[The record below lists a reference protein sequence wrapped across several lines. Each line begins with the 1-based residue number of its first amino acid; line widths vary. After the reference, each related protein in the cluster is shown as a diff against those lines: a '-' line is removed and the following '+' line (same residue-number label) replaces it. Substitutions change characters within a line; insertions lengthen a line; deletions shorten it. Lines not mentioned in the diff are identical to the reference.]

1 MVKKVLVMCQRKK
14 GTIYTHDGHKP
25 VEEIIVPRINNI
37 IQKILGTDEEY
48 HIEYLSHNVDETQ
61 VDVVGEFGRDIKF
74 TTDFLTKNENS
85 YSLIILNTCPFML
98 MKYEY
103 IHKLLH
109 DNGYMAFTIYPN
121 DVGSKPLIGQV
132 YQPNLDGLDNFFV
145 KKEDYYMDMNIS
157 KNEIWLYQKKNI
169 KKGGNGRRRKKKTYK
184 KNIQK
189 KRTKKRTKKS
199 HKGK

>member
-1 MVKKVLVMCQRKK
+1 M
-14 GTIYTHDGHKP
+14 I
-25 VEEIIVPRINNI
+25 
-37 IQKILGTDEEY
+37 
-48 HIEYLSHNVDETQ
+48 
-61 VDVVGEFGRDIKF
+61 F
-74 TTDFLTKNENS
+74 TTDFLNKNENS

-132 YQPNLDGLDNFFV
+132 YQPNLDVLDNFFV
-145 KKEDYYMDMNIS
+145 KKEDYMDMNIS

-189 KRTKKRTKKS
+189 KRTKKS

>member
-1 MVKKVLVMCQRKK
+1 
-14 GTIYTHDGHKP
+14 
-25 VEEIIVPRINNI
+25 
-37 IQKILGTDEEY
+37 
-48 HIEYLSHNVDETQ
+48 
-61 VDVVGEFGRDIKF
+61 
-74 TTDFLTKNENS
+74 
-85 YSLIILNTCPFML
+85 

-121 DVGSKPLIGQV
+121 DVGSKPLFGQV
-132 YQPNLDGLDNFFV
+132 YQPNLDNFDNFFV
-145 KKEDYYMDMNIS
+145 KKEDYMDMNIS